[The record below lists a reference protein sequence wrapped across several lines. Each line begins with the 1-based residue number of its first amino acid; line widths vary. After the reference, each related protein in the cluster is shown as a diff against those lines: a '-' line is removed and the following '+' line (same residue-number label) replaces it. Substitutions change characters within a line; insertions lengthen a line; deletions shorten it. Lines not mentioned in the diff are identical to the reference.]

1 MASPTHRRPTTRVL
15 LICGALAAVHLLI
28 HLATAPLLTALAPLA
43 PPLYALVAGVHSLL
57 PFLARRLTD
66 VPGTAVLTSAIAAV
80 FIAVANTA
88 GVIVIFPLVLAGAV
102 IDLVVWR
109 TRGTGARVRRRYL
122 LAAVCAGT
130 ALFGVSVVVFS
141 PEHLSPA
148 ILLGSFLGRIVG
160 ELLASELSGAL
171 ASALHRAGV
180 GRNRTEAPHNSP
192 SS

>member
-1 MASPTHRRPTTRVL
+1 MAALPRRRLTTRVL

-28 HLATAPLLTALAPLA
+28 HFATAPLLTALAPLA

-57 PFLARRLTD
+57 PFLARRVTD

-88 GVIVIFPLVLAGAV
+88 GVIVIVPLVLAGAI

-109 TRGTGARVRRRYL
+109 TRGTAAPARRRYL
-122 LAAVCAGT
+122 LAAACAGT
-130 ALFGVSVVVFS
+130 VLFGVSVVVFS
-141 PEHLSPA
+141 PEHLSLG
-148 ILLGSFLGRIVG
+148 ILLGSFLGRIAG
-160 ELLASELSGAL
+160 EVLASEISGAL

-180 GRNRTEAPHNSP
+180 GRGSAETPHSSP